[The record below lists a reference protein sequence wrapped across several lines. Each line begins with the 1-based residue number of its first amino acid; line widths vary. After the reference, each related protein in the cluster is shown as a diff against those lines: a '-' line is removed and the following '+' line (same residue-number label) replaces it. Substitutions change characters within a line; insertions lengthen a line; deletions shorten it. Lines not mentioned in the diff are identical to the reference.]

1 MVVHSRHG
9 LLRFSV
15 IDCRDANM
23 AAQTRA
29 IPPLFRFSRRP
40 ANPELQPALA
50 IALETVKVRIRSG
63 AAASQDNV
71 LFNPRHT
78 IFKFTGSK
86 Q

>member
-1 MVVHSRHG
+1 
-9 LLRFSV
+9 
-15 IDCRDANM
+15 M

-29 IPPLFRFSRRP
+29 IPPLFSRRP
-40 ANPELQPALA
+40 ANPELRPALA

-86 Q
+86 R